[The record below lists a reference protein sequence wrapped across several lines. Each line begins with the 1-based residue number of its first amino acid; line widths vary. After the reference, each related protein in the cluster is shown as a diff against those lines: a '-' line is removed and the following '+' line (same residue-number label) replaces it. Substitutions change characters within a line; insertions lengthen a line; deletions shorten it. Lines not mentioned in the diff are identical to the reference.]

1 MNNEVQIAYFEKGAT
16 KSKVSKAVGDIVL
29 DNICISCETDEDLS
43 TGDYYLDA
51 TFIIDDDG
59 IWQSIEEEGILK
71 VKLDYGY
78 EIFDIV
84 KITKNTRDITVF
96 ARQHTIEKQLSTRLE
111 DVRPENQN
119 GYSALQWMLEN
130 SNEYKEG
137 QNYAREL
144 EFSSDIEIINTAY
157 YQEMN
162 LYKALFDCDQSF
174 INRWGGEIQRRGYR
188 TTINKKIGQ
197 DRGFQVRYAKNLK
210 GFEAETNID
219 SVYTRIK
226 PKAYNGY
233 TIEGYVQSGN
243 IDKYATVRTTTI
255 KYEDV
260 KLQEDCEEDEVG
272 YETLEELQ
280 AELIRLAELE
290 FAENHIDEIQG
301 TYTVSFEDLSK
312 TEEYK
317 NYSILERIYL
327 GDTVNV
333 FIDKLDVN
341 ISVRAIRKRY
351 NVMTQKVIEIEL
363 SNLDLSEFKPKSFA
377 EVVKEINKLPENFQN
392 VLQQAREDATD
403 LIHAGVGTGYF
414 VWDENGWAI
423 MDTKDKNTAT
433 NVWQFNLGGC
443 GFSST
448 GYYGKYNMALTMDG
462 KMVLNELTCE
472 GINAMLIKAGILKSL
487 NDKTWINMEDG
498 SFNFADALKL
508 VDGNLVFSHTNG
520 SEGITIDK
528 GGFKVTTY
536 SSTNGMEEVA
546 KLIATSFAKDRNQNG
561 LSICTTGYGD
571 YIQIGYERENGA
583 IRAAMFFVPVGVPST
598 AGLPYTDAGI
608 YIEDKTFVEN
618 LINFKYGLYLKS
630 NGTKDHVIYNDS
642 SNNYLNIFGDNGIN
656 LGFFNGDTPTNRL
669 ILHEAPP
676 SGTGDLIESYGNW
689 NFKGYTLH
697 NLTLANYKLANTYAN
712 LETKSIAE
720 VSALETNS
728 TDNVRYVYKNITS
741 KDNKIV
747 LNIPS
752 EYQGRSYTIV
762 GIAKK
767 GFGDY
772 AITEE
777 SQNRFVI
784 KTDREMTMNIEISIE

>member
-403 LIHAGVGTGYF
+403 LIHLGVGTGYF

-448 GYYGKYNMALTMDG
+448 GYYGEYNTALTMDG

-508 VDGNLVFSHTNG
+508 VDGKLVFSHTNG

-546 KLIATSFAKDRNQNG
+546 KLIATSFPKDRNQNG

-583 IRAAMFFVPVGVPST
+583 IRAAMFFVPVSIPST

-608 YIEDKTFVEN
+608 YIKDKTFVEN

-728 TDNVRYVYKNITS
+728 TDNIRYVYKDITS
-741 KDNKIV
+741 KDNRIV

-752 EYQGRSYTIV
+752 EYQGRDYDVV
-762 GIAKK
+762 GVAKL

-772 AITEE
+772 RISSKEE
-777 SQNRFVI
+777 NRFI
-784 KTDREMTMNIEISIE
+784 IETDREMTMNIEISIN

>member
-1 MNNEVQIAYFEKGAT
+1 MNRNEEKLIAVLDDVCLDYKINYNLDSNHTIGITLDSSLTEEKGIINKIGFKQIIYAKT
-16 KSKVSKAVGDIVL
+16 LENNYEPFVLTGIDKILDDTVELVGIHWLTEVVSKIFCLDLKPRQLNANNMLKHIV
-29 DNICISCETDEDLS
+29 
-43 TGDYYLDA
+43 
-51 TFIIDDDG
+51 
-59 IWQSIEEEGILK
+59 
-71 VKLDYGY
+71 
-78 EIFDIV
+78 
-84 KITKNTRDITVF
+84 
-96 ARQHTIEKQLSTRLE
+96 
-111 DVRPENQN
+111 
-119 GYSALQWMLEN
+119 EN
-130 SNEYKEG
+130 SEEYKRNE
-137 QNYAREL
+137 QYAM
-144 EFSSDIEIINTAY
+144 DIEI
-157 YQEMN
+157 
-162 LYKALFDCDQSF
+162 
-174 INRWGGEIQRRGYR
+174 
-188 TTINKKIGQ
+188 
-197 DRGFQVRYAKNLK
+197 
-210 GFEAETNID
+210 
-219 SVYTRIK
+219 
-226 PKAYNGY
+226 
-233 TIEGYVQSGN
+233 SGN
-243 IDKYATVRTTTI
+243 IDILVNCNLWQTSLGDY
-255 KYEDV
+255 
-260 KLQEDCEEDEVG
+260 
-272 YETLEELQ
+272 LEELQ
-280 AELIRLAELE
+280 ALYGNCEVRKKGFMISLVNKVGRDYPVYEVNYGVNLISNTISEEYLVYKGVLGKGYNGILGDIQYTNKVKSGMTKVVEYKVRLRDDQED
-290 FAENHIDEIQG
+290 DESY
-301 TYTVSFEDLSK
+301 TYYD
-312 TEEYK
+312 TEEQCK
-317 NYSILERIYL
+317 
-327 GDTVNV
+327 
-333 FIDKLDVN
+333 
-341 ISVRAIRKRY
+341 
-351 NVMTQKVIEIEL
+351 
-363 SNLDLSEFKPKSFA
+363 
-377 EVVKEINKLPENFQN
+377 
-392 VLQQAREDATD
+392 QA
-403 LIHAGVGTGYF
+403 
-414 VWDENGWAI
+414 
-423 MDTKDKNTAT
+423 
-433 NVWQFNLGGC
+433 
-443 GFSST
+443 
-448 GYYGKYNMALTMDG
+448 
-462 KMVLNELTCE
+462 LNELAKKEVENLSDIVVTYDTKYLDLATVE
-472 GINAMLIKAGILKSL
+472 ESNTTEKTFLEVGDVVNTKIDKYNLNINTRVFEFIYDGMVEEIEDVTLSNADIGSLKVPTLNSVSKELENKPSLEETVSTAKQEVSDFINSGFGGNIKVYNNEIYAMDSPEKENAVKCLRLNMNGLAGSTSGWKGPYNVAITVDGQIIADRITSGILKSL

-508 VDGNLVFSHTNG
+508 VDGKLVLSHTNG

-741 KDNKIV
+741 KNNKIV

-752 EYQGRSYTIV
+752 EYQGRNYDIIGV
-762 GIAKK
+762 AKF

-772 AITEE
+772 RITSKEE
-777 SQNRFVI
+777 NRFI
-784 KTDREMTMNIEISIE
+784 IETDREMTMNIEISIN

>member
-448 GYYGKYNMALTMDG
+448 GYYGEYNTALTMDG

-508 VDGNLVFSHTNG
+508 VDGKLVFSHTNG
-520 SEGITIDK
+520 SEGITIDN

-571 YIQIGYERENGA
+571 YVQIGYERENGA

-608 YIEDKTFVEN
+608 YIKDKTFVEN

-728 TDNVRYVYKNITS
+728 TDNVRYVYKDITS

>member
-1 MNNEVQIAYFEKGAT
+1 MNKEVKVALFNKNT
-16 KSKVSKAVGDIVL
+16 PKSKVLKSIGDIVL

-260 KLQEDCEEDEVG
+260 KLQEDCEEDEIG

-448 GYYGKYNMALTMDG
+448 GYYGEYNMALTMDG

-508 VDGNLVFSHTNG
+508 VDGKLVFSHTNG

-728 TDNVRYVYKNITS
+728 TDNIRYVYKDITS
-741 KDNKIV
+741 KDNRIV

-752 EYQGRSYTIV
+752 EYQGRDYDVV
-762 GIAKK
+762 GVAKL

-772 AITEE
+772 RISSKEE
-777 SQNRFVI
+777 NRFI
-784 KTDREMTMNIEISIE
+784 IETDREMTMNIEISIN

>member
-1 MNNEVQIAYFEKGAT
+1 MSKEVKVALFDKNTPKNKIL
-16 KSKVSKAVGDIVL
+16 KSIGDIVL

-43 TGDYYLDA
+43 TGDYFLDA
-51 TFIIDDDG
+51 VFIVDDEG
-59 IWQSIEEEGILK
+59 IWKSIEEEAILK

-84 KITKNTRDITVF
+84 KVTENTRDITVF
-96 ARQHTIEKQLSTRLE
+96 ARQHTIEKQLSIRLE
-111 DVRPENQN
+111 DVRPNQN

-137 QNYAREL
+137 RHYAGEL
-144 EFSSDIEIINTAY
+144 EFSSDIETINTAY

-197 DRGFQVRYAKNLK
+197 DRGFQVRHAKNMS
-210 GFEAETNID
+210 GFESEISID

-226 PKAYNGY
+226 PRAYNGY
-233 TIEGYVQSGN
+233 TIDGYVQSSN
-243 IDKYATVRTTTI
+243 IDKYATVRTVTI

-272 YETLEELQ
+272 YATLEELQ
-280 AELIRLAELE
+280 AELIRRSELE
-290 FAENHIDEIQG
+290 FTENHIDEIQG

-317 NYSILERIYL
+317 NYVILERCYL

-341 ISVRAIRKRY
+341 ISVRAIRKKY
-351 NVMTQKVIEIEL
+351 NVMTQKVISIDL

-377 EVVKEINKLPENFQN
+377 EVVKEINKLPEDFQN
-392 VLQQAREDATD
+392 ILQQAREEATD
-403 LIHAGVGTGYF
+403 LINAGINGF
-414 VWDENGWAI
+414 VVVNKNEILI
-423 MDTKDKNTAT
+423 MDTADKNTAT
-433 NVWQFNLGGC
+433 NVWRWNVNGL

-448 GYYGKYNMALTMDG
+448 GYYGEYNTALTSDG
-462 KMVLNELTCE
+462 KLVLNELTCE
-472 GINAMLIKAGILKSL
+472 GINAMLINAGILKSL
-487 NDKTWINMEDG
+487 NDKTWINMDDG
-498 SFNFADALKL
+498 SFNLADALKFI
-508 VDGNLVFSHTNG
+508 DGKLILTHTNG
-520 SEGITIDK
+520 SEGISIDK
-528 GGFKVTTY
+528 GGIKVTTN
-536 SSTNGMEEVA
+536 SANNDMEEVA
-546 KLIATSFAKDRNQNG
+546 KIIATSFSKDRNQNG

-571 YIQIGYERENGA
+571 YIQIGYQKEDGT
-583 IRAAMFFVPVGVPST
+583 IRAATYFVPVSIPSA
-598 AGLPYTDAGI
+598 AGLPFSDAGI
-608 YIEDKTFVEN
+608 YIYDPLFIKNSLNIKGSDVDHQLVN
-618 LINFKYGLYLKS
+618 LSG
-630 NGTKDHVIYNDS
+630 
-642 SNNYLNIFGDNGIN
+642 NYLGIYGDNG
-656 LGFFNGDTPTNRL
+656 LEFGYKSGTALKTRL
-669 ILHEAPP
+669 KIHESPP

-728 TDNVRYVYKNITS
+728 TDNIRYVYKDITS
-741 KDNKIV
+741 KDNRIV

-752 EYQGRSYTIV
+752 EYQGRDYDVV
-762 GIAKK
+762 GVAKL

-772 AITEE
+772 RISSKEE
-777 SQNRFVI
+777 NRFI
-784 KTDREMTMNIEISIE
+784 IETDREMTMNIEISIE

>member
-1 MNNEVQIAYFEKGAT
+1 MLDDICLDYKINYNLDSNHTISITLDSSLAEEKGIINKIGFKQIIYAKT
-16 KSKVSKAVGDIVL
+16 LENNYEPFVLTGIDKILDDTVELVGIHWLTEVVSKIFCLDLKPRQLNANNMLKHIVE
-29 DNICISCETDEDLS
+29 NS
-43 TGDYYLDA
+43 
-51 TFIIDDDG
+51 
-59 IWQSIEEEGILK
+59 EEYKRNEQ
-71 VKLDYGY
+71 Y
-78 EIFDIV
+78 
-84 KITKNTRDITVF
+84 TRDI
-96 ARQHTIEKQLSTRLE
+96 
-111 DVRPENQN
+111 
-119 GYSALQWMLEN
+119 
-130 SNEYKEG
+130 
-137 QNYAREL
+137 
-144 EFSSDIEIINTAY
+144 EI
-157 YQEMN
+157 
-162 LYKALFDCDQSF
+162 
-174 INRWGGEIQRRGYR
+174 
-188 TTINKKIGQ
+188 
-197 DRGFQVRYAKNLK
+197 
-210 GFEAETNID
+210 
-219 SVYTRIK
+219 
-226 PKAYNGY
+226 
-233 TIEGYVQSGN
+233 SGN
-243 IDKYATVRTTTI
+243 IDILVNCNLWQTSLGDY
-255 KYEDV
+255 
-260 KLQEDCEEDEVG
+260 
-272 YETLEELQ
+272 LEELQ
-280 AELIRLAELE
+280 ALYGNCEVRKKGFMISLVNKVGRDYPVYEVNYGVNLISNTISEEYLVYKGVLGKGYNGILGDIQYTNKVKSGMTKVVQYKVRLRDDQED
-290 FAENHIDEIQG
+290 DESYI
-301 TYTVSFEDLSK
+301 YYD
-312 TEEYK
+312 TEEQCK
-317 NYSILERIYL
+317 
-327 GDTVNV
+327 
-333 FIDKLDVN
+333 
-341 ISVRAIRKRY
+341 
-351 NVMTQKVIEIEL
+351 
-363 SNLDLSEFKPKSFA
+363 
-377 EVVKEINKLPENFQN
+377 
-392 VLQQAREDATD
+392 QA
-403 LIHAGVGTGYF
+403 
-414 VWDENGWAI
+414 
-423 MDTKDKNTAT
+423 
-433 NVWQFNLGGC
+433 
-443 GFSST
+443 
-448 GYYGKYNMALTMDG
+448 
-462 KMVLNELTCE
+462 LNELAKKEVENLSDIVVTYDTKYLDLATVE
-472 GINAMLIKAGILKSL
+472 ESNTTEKTFLEVGDVVNTKIDKYNLNINTRVFEFIYDGMVEEIEDVTLSNADIGSLKVSTLNSVSKEVENKPDVNEVISITKLESTNILNAGMKNSYVVVRKNEILVMDSPEIDNAVNVWRWNKNGLMHSNSGYNGIYTMGMRYDGVIFADLIKAGILKSL

-508 VDGNLVFSHTNG
+508 VDGKLVFSHTNG

-546 KLIATSFAKDRNQNG
+546 KLIATSFPKDRNQNG

-583 IRAAMFFVPVGVPST
+583 IRAAMFFVPVSIPST

-608 YIEDKTFVEN
+608 YIKDKTFVEN

-642 SNNYLNIFGDNGIN
+642 SNNYLNIFGYNGIN

-728 TDNVRYVYKNITS
+728 TDNVRYVYKDITS

>member
-448 GYYGKYNMALTMDG
+448 GYYGEYNMALTMDG

-508 VDGNLVFSHTNG
+508 VDGKLVFSHTNG
-520 SEGITIDK
+520 SEGITIDN

-608 YIEDKTFVEN
+608 YIKDKTFVEN

-728 TDNVRYVYKNITS
+728 TDNIRYVYKDITS
-741 KDNKIV
+741 KDNRIV

-752 EYQGRSYTIV
+752 EYQGRDYDVV
-762 GIAKK
+762 GVAKL

-772 AITEE
+772 RISSKEE
-777 SQNRFVI
+777 NRFI
-784 KTDREMTMNIEISIE
+784 IETDREMTMNIEISIN

>member
-363 SNLDLSEFKPKSFA
+363 SNLDLSEFKPKSFV

-448 GYYGKYNMALTMDG
+448 GYYGEYNIAWTMDG
-462 KMVLNELTCE
+462 KLVLNELTCE

-546 KLIATSFAKDRNQNG
+546 KLIATSFPKDRNQNG

-583 IRAAMFFVPVGVPST
+583 IRAAMFFVPVSIPST

-608 YIEDKTFVEN
+608 YIKDKTFVEN

-728 TDNVRYVYKNITS
+728 TDNVRYVYKDITS